1 MYALYISIYVF
12 IAISA
17 AIALV
22 LGVFTASRGVER
34 FGSKGVMMVYL
45 WLMILAPAL
54 RIMTAPR
61 EYLTDADA
69 TLAGYTAISGPVTW
83 ALRLSTVAIV
93 SVAGVVMLMA
103 LIRRQKLSGG
113 TFLAVGL
120 GAVFT
125 TMLTSAGLG
134 TKPAFIHQ
142 SLYTVLMLAT
152 LLVMPRI
159 APEQV
164 AIQAKR
170 VLAFL
175 MIGSLVLAVIQPA
188 HYVQTGYVGIIPG
201 FHYRLHGLAPH
212 ANSLAPLAL
221 LYLILAYWV
230 RGKNPWHMLGVVSA
244 AAVLVL
250 SQSKTIWL
258 TALLIVFVI
267 VVTRVSRQFGQEL
280 RSARIGWGTITALG
294 AYMGAGLMLLWM
306 FSGEASRVFHALMA
320 DSDVSTLTGRTDIW
334 RVTLDTWRKSPWFG
348 YGPNLWDLDFRI
360 RHHGALAAWH
370 AHNQFLQAL
379 GEAGI
384 VGLTSMLTYLAALVY
399 YAVRFA
405 GPTRGVTLA
414 LLLLILSRTMTE
426 VPIRFSVLL
435 DATFFVHAVVFA
447 VLVMLARQAS
457 AAGQASASL
466 QAAEATAIKPAQL
479 PQLT

>member
-45 WLMILAPAL
+45 WLMMLAPAL

-83 ALRLSTVAIV
+83 ALRLSTVSIV

-134 TKPAFIHQ
+134 AKPAFIHQ

-175 MIGSLVLAVIQPA
+175 VIGSLVMAVIQPA
-188 HYVQTGYVGIIPG
+188 HYVESGYVGIIPG

-230 RGKNPWHMLGVVSA
+230 RGKNPWHILGVVSA

-258 TALLIVFVI
+258 AALLIVFVI

-280 RSARIGWGTITALG
+280 RSARIGWGTITALA
-294 AYMGAGLMLLWM
+294 AYLGAGLMLLWM
-306 FSGEASRVFHALMA
+306 FSGEAGRVFHALMA

-348 YGPNLWDLDFRI
+348 YGPKLWDLEFRI
-360 RHHGALAAWH
+360 THGTLAAWH

-384 VGLTSMLTYLAALVY
+384 VGLVSMLIYMVALTY

-426 VPIRFSVLL
+426 VPIRFSGVL
-435 DATFFVHAVVFA
+435 DVGFFIQLVVFA
-447 VLVMLARQAS
+447 VLVMLARQATAEGKGV
-457 AAGQASASL
+457 AAAPV
-466 QAAEATAIKPAQL
+466 KRAQL
-479 PQLT
+479 PQLA

>member
-45 WLMILAPAL
+45 WLMMLAPAL

-134 TKPAFIHQ
+134 AKPAFIHQ

-175 MIGSLVLAVIQPA
+175 VIGSLVLAVIQPA
-188 HYVQTGYVGIIPG
+188 HYVESGYVGIIPG

-230 RGKNPWHMLGVVSA
+230 RGKNPWHILGVVSA

-258 TALLIVFVI
+258 SALLIVFVI

-280 RSARIGWGTITALG
+280 RSARIGWGTITTLS
-294 AYMGAGLMLLWM
+294 AYLGAGLMLLWM
-306 FSGEASRVFHALMA
+306 FSGEAGRVFHALMA

-348 YGPNLWDLDFRI
+348 YGPKLWDLEFRI
-360 RHHGALAAWH
+360 THGTLAAWH

-384 VGLTSMLTYLAALVY
+384 VGLVSMLIYMAALIY

-426 VPIRFSVLL
+426 VPIRFSGVL
-435 DATFFVHAVVFA
+435 DVGFFIQIVVFA
-447 VLVMLARQAS
+447 VLVMLARQATAES
-457 AAGQASASL
+457 KMIAAAPV
-466 QAAEATAIKPAQL
+466 KRAQL
-479 PQLT
+479 PQQA

>member
-12 IAISA
+12 VALAA

-45 WLMILAPAL
+45 WLMMLAPAL

-61 EYLTDADA
+61 EYLTDEDA

-103 LIRRQKLSGG
+103 LMRRQKLSGG
-113 TFLAVGL
+113 SFLAVGL
-120 GAVFT
+120 GAVFV

-134 TKPAFIHQ
+134 AKPAFIHQ

-159 APEQV
+159 TPEQV

-170 VLAFL
+170 VLAFM

-188 HYVQTGYVGIIPG
+188 HYVQSGYIGIIPG

-230 RGKNPWHMLGVVSA
+230 RGKNPWHMLGVISA

-258 TALLIVFVI
+258 SALLIVFVI
-267 VVTRVSRQFGQEL
+267 VVTRVNRQFGKEL
-280 RSARIGWGTITALG
+280 RSARIGWGTITVLSAYLG
-294 AYMGAGLMLLWM
+294 AGFMLLWM
-306 FSGEASRVFHALMA
+306 FSGEAGRVLHALTA
-320 DSDVSTLTGRTDIW
+320 DSEVTTLTGRTDIW
-334 RVTLDTWRKSPWFG
+334 RVTLDTWRQNPWFG
-348 YGPNLWDLDFRI
+348 YGPKLWDLEFRI
-360 RHHGALAAWH
+360 THHGALAAWH

-384 VGLTSMLTYLAALVY
+384 VGLAAMLTYMAAMVY

-405 GPTRGVTLA
+405 GPTRGVSLA

-426 VPIRFSVLL
+426 VPIRFSGVL
-435 DATFFVHAVVFA
+435 DVGFFVHVVVFA
-447 VLVMLARQAS
+447 VLVMLARQA
-457 AAGQASASL
+457 AAVRQVPMASEVVL
-466 QAAEATAIKPAQL
+466 ATGMKRTQV
-479 PQLT
+479 PQPT